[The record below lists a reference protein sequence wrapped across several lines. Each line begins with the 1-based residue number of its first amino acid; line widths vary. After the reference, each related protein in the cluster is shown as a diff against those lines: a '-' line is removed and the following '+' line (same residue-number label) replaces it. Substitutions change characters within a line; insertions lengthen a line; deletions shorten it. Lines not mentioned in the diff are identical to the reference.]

1 MNFPLS
7 PTPPVPESAS
17 APDAGALHLLDREP
31 PEGYIREWSER
42 IARET
47 DTGETLTK
55 SALIFRIGA
64 EWLALPPAIFQEVA
78 RQCPAHSLPHRP
90 DGVVLGIV
98 SVRGELVICVSL
110 GAVLGLGGIQP
121 ASTRGASGRREYNRL
136 LVAHRN
142 GNRLAFPVD
151 EVHGVVRY
159 QPGELQS
166 LPSTLSENGSRHTT
180 ALLPWQ
186 GRTVGCL
193 DDELLFYTLNRSLA

>member
-1 MNFPLS
+1 MIPSS
-7 PTPPVPESAS
+7 PSSPESAAAS
-17 APDAGALHLLDREP
+17 ATGALRLLDREP

-42 IARET
+42 LARET
-47 DTGETLTK
+47 DAQGTFTS

-90 DGVVLGIV
+90 DGVVLGIA
-98 SVRGELVICVSL
+98 SVRSELVICVSL

-121 ASTRGASGRREYNRL
+121 SSSRGPSGRREYDRL
-136 LVAHRN
+136 LVASRN

-159 QPGELQS
+159 QPGDLQP

-193 DDELLFYTLNRSLA
+193 DEELLFYTLNRSLA